1 MAISAESQEGLN
13 SLNAA
18 MNAVDV
24 TGLNGDYSTTK
35 ADPNATWYESLGRN
49 LGFNTGNLSSSGLVG
64 ITPELATAFGAALDE
79 YKQTIGADL
88 DAMVAKEATVGFKGE
103 AVNEAIK
110 NFVARVIE
118 VSKEYLEALDGV
130 HRDIIAQVE
139 ANYQSQDE
147 GISLSVSGDA
157 SSISSQKF
165 NGGGS
170 N

>member
-13 SLNAA
+13 SLNSA

-24 TGLNGDYSTTK
+24 SGLNGDYDTTR
-35 ADPNATWYESLGRN
+35 DVPNTDKQWFWEP
-49 LGFNTGNLSSSGLVG
+49 NTVAVGGPGLVG
-64 ITPELATAFGAALDE
+64 ITPELATAFGTALDE
-79 YKQTIGADL
+79 YKQTINADL
-88 DAMVAKEATVGFKGE
+88 DAMVAKEATGGFRGE
-103 AVNEAIK
+103 AINDAIK

-147 GISLSVSGDA
+147 GISSSVSGDA